1 MNLGL
6 TLRSVVKLKRVSPK
20 IILSTIQS
28 MNFGAHIS
36 IAGGIEKAPERAHE
50 IGCECFQ
57 MFSRSPHGGK
67 SLELTEN
74 KINSFK
80 ENCKKYNLK
89 NYYIHTPYYI
99 NLASAN
105 NRIYYGSISAI
116 RKELEAADLLGAK
129 GVVTHLGSAK
139 ELGEKEAREKLVEGL
154 VRIFNNIPHLTS
166 PKRGGTV
173 LPPLGGV
180 RGGKVCFK
188 TRLLLEITAGAGNI
202 MGDSFEEIAYF
213 IKEAEKK
220 ISKNKLGVCFD
231 TAHAFASG
239 YDLRNK
245 KAVQRTFDDFDKI
258 IGMEKLQLI
267 HCNDSKVDLNSHIDR
282 HENIGCGKIGLEGFE
297 AILKE
302 PKFKNLD
309 FILET
314 PNGKVKNDLE
324 TLKRLR
330 KGV

>member
-1 MNLGL
+1 
-6 TLRSVVKLKRVSPK
+6 
-20 IILSTIQS
+20 

-36 IAGGIEKAPERAHE
+36 IAGGIEKTPERVHE
-50 IGCECFQ
+50 IGGECFQ

-67 SLELTEN
+67 SLELTED
-74 KINSFK
+74 KVNSFK
-80 ENCKKYNLK
+80 ENCRKYNLK

-105 NRIYYGSISAI
+105 NRIYYGSIAAI
-116 RKELEAADLLGAK
+116 KKEMETADLLGAK

-154 VRIFNNIPHLTS
+154 VKVFMANNNHVFEGDIGQCRLQKH
-166 PKRGGTV
+166 GY
-173 LPPLGGV
+173 
-180 RGGKVCFK
+180 CFQ
-188 TRLLLEITAGAGNI
+188 RYSCSLLLEITAGAGKI

-213 IKEAEKK
+213 IRETEKG

-245 KAVQRTFDDFDKI
+245 KAVQKTFDDFDKI
-258 IGMEKLQLI
+258 IGIKKLKLI
-267 HCNDSKVDLNSHIDR
+267 HCNDSKVDFNSHIDR
-282 HENIGCGKIGLEGFE
+282 HENIGEGKIGTEGFK
-297 AILKE
+297 ALVNE
-302 PKFKNLD
+302 PRLQDLD

-314 PNGKVKNDLE
+314 PGGKQEEDLAV
-324 TLKRLR
+324 LR
-330 KGV
+330 KLKG

>member
-1 MNLGL
+1 
-6 TLRSVVKLKRVSPK
+6 
-20 IILSTIQS
+20 
-28 MNFGAHIS
+28 MNFGAHVS

-74 KINSFK
+74 KINNFK
-80 ENCKKYNLK
+80 KDCQKYNFK

-99 NLASAN
+99 NLASKN

-116 RKELEAADLLGAK
+116 KKELETADLLGAK
-129 GVVTHLGSAK
+129 AVITHLGSAK
-139 ELGEKEAREKLVEGL
+139 ELGEKEAREKLVKGL
-154 VRIFNNIPHLTS
+154 IKVFNSLNLS
-166 PKRGGTV
+166 SQK
-173 LPPLGGV
+173 
-180 RGGKVCFK
+180 KVI
-188 TRLLLEITAGAGNI
+188 LLLEITAGSGNI
-202 MGDSFEEIAYF
+202 MGDNFEEIAYF
-213 IKEAEKK
+213 IKETEKK
-220 ISKNKLGVCFD
+220 IPKNSLGVCFD

-245 KAVQRTFDDFDKI
+245 KAVKKTFADFDKI
-258 IGMEKLQLI
+258 IGLERLKLI
-267 HCNDSKVDLNSHIDR
+267 HCNDSKVDLGSHIDR

-302 PKFKNLD
+302 PRFKNLD

-314 PNGKVKNDLE
+314 PGRKVKNDLE
-324 TLKRLR
+324 ILKKLR